1 MHYYFFLRLENFR
14 FKIFFFLHIN
24 KKNSQGKI
32 SQMNLDLENMNN
44 NLSQENSTPVPVSD
58 NDDSLSIVDLCLDN
72 RVVTETSAGDVA
84 ETSARGVEET
94 NNEEQEQATLKRPRT
109 IHPLWTY
116 FSWSADKKFAF
127 CNLCRTQYSKTTGI
141 STIKCHFE
149 THHKGDYNRLQS
161 TLGV

>member
-58 NDDSLSIVDLCLDN
+58 DNDSLSIVDLCLDN
-72 RVVTETSAGDVA
+72 RAVTETSAGDVA
-84 ETSARGVEET
+84 ETSARGVKKLIMKSKNKLLKNMNST
-94 NNEEQEQATLKRPRT
+94 QKNKNNVL
-109 IHPLWTY
+109 
-116 FSWSADKKFAF
+116 
-127 CNLCRTQYSKTTGI
+127 
-141 STIKCHFE
+141 
-149 THHKGDYNRLQS
+149 
-161 TLGV
+161 